1 MSIPACSPP
10 SSAVLAASARPYCS
24 SCALPRPPA
33 AMLDQ
38 VDLEACPLL
47 ACARGR
53 RKLVL
58 RKAGM
63 WQEVGVWPTRI
74 GCLSYLHPHV
84 HIRSSRCMHSLRSAS
99 GAHSSY
105 NGARHALH
113 HVEALARPAA
123 GRRSTTSRD
132 GLGRRISQWNIAA
145 AAHRGLATLESLWRT
160 GPPPVSQAGS
170 ARQPALP

>member
-10 SSAVLAASARPYCS
+10 SSAVLAASVRPYSS
-24 SCALPRPPA
+24 SCALPPPPA

-74 GCLSYLHPHV
+74 GCLLYLHPHI
-84 HIRSSRCMHSLRSAS
+84 HIRSSSCMHSLRSAS
-99 GAHSSY
+99 GAHCSY
-105 NGARHALH
+105 NGARRALH

-123 GRRSTTSRD
+123 GRRSTASLD
-132 GLGRRISQWNIAA
+132 GRGRVFGQQQCALGAQLALP
-145 AAHRGLATLESLWRT
+145 AAHFDSPAGRTLGVPSGLS
-160 GPPPVSQAGS
+160 P
-170 ARQPALP
+170 